1 MKSSRSSSLRP
12 SPPSSMKFSFD
23 KPPVVKPTKG
33 ELLARVET
41 LSQRCQSKKWK
52 PKDSLE
58 KGHPAWGKAPRL
70 KTSSSLPF
78 AHVRVQG
85 PALLPLTEVSR
96 APSSQPQSAS
106 AANAKDSSGRADEP
120 PLAVMPITVWSPSSQ
135 SAEPPPSR
143 VEELGRKHPEADGDG
158 DSFLFNAKLAAGAI
172 SSVLRNSDFKRSGAL
187 PFEEALAL
195 FLQGVASVSSRVFL
209 CLPLSWF

>member
-1 MKSSRSSSLRP
+1 
-12 SPPSSMKFSFD
+12 
-23 KPPVVKPTKG
+23 
-33 ELLARVET
+33 
-41 LSQRCQSKKWK
+41 
-52 PKDSLE
+52 
-58 KGHPAWGKAPRL
+58 
-70 KTSSSLPF
+70 
-78 AHVRVQG
+78 
-85 PALLPLTEVSR
+85 
-96 APSSQPQSAS
+96 
-106 AANAKDSSGRADEP
+106 
-120 PLAVMPITVWSPSSQ
+120 MPITVWSPSSQ

-172 SSVLRNSDFKRSGAL
+172 SSVLRNSDLKRSGAL